1 MHLKFLLQSWLETKE
16 PSMTSLIYDQLL
28 KIKRIF
34 VNKFLSFGHF
44 SMKILCLLPRGD
56 LHAVFWGIS
65 IVRLIW
71 FGEEI
76 LLVNF
81 FFKVIGYELVKLRLI
96 DRFHSHAI
104 KKINR
109 KPFSG

>member
-1 MHLKFLLQSWLETKE
+1 
-16 PSMTSLIYDQLL
+16 MTSLIYDQLL

-34 VNKFLSFGHF
+34 DNKFLSFGHF
-44 SMKILCLLPRGD
+44 SMRILCLPPRGD

-81 FFKVIGYELVKLRLI
+81 FKIIGYELVKLRLI
-96 DRFHSHAI
+96 DRFHCHAI
-104 KKINR
+104 KKTNR
-109 KPFSG
+109 KLFSG